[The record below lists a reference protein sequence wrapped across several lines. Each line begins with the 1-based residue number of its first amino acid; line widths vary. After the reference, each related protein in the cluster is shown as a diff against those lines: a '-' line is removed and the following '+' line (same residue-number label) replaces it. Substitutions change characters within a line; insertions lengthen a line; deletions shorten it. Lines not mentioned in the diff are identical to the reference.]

1 MAEPKRRTSRS
12 KTASRRAANRNIKA
26 KNLSKCAKCGEP
38 KLPHVMCSN
47 CGTYKGIEVL
57 EVKDKTKKHDHKH

>member
-26 KNLSKCAKCGEP
+26 KNLSKCPKCGEP

-47 CGTYKGIEVL
+47 CGTYDGKEIL
-57 EVKDKTKKHDHKH
+57 EVKEK